1 MSFKYYAIPKNNGS
15 LDMDYRHLREGVQVN
30 ENSVYCAVDADAE
43 VKESWKEIT
52 EEDFNQAKAAIMPPP
67 LPTEPTNAEIKEL
80 LLATMA
86 GIADLYT
93 TILSGGR
100 NQ

>member
-15 LDMDYRHLREGVQVN
+15 LDMDYRYLRDGIDVN
-30 ENSVYCAVDADAE
+30 ENIAYCAVDADVEA
-43 VKESWKEIT
+43 KESWSEIT
-52 EEDFNQAKAAIMPPP
+52 EEDFNQAKAAIILPP
-67 LPTEPTNAEIKEL
+67 LSTEPTNAEIKEL
-80 LLATMA
+80 LLTTMA